1 MNFTDAIAAHFK
13 KYDPIIYE
21 LLLRIDLP
29 ESTPSQAYF
38 DDICDSIISQQLSIK
53 AAATIFKRFKDLFPQ
68 GKINPEYTLTIP
80 TETLRQ
86 AGLSYAKIKYI
97 QDLAQKVVNKKIHL
111 DKLQHM
117 TNEEIIEELIKVK
130 GIGVWTA
137 EMFLMFTLCRTDVFS
152 CGDLGLQNAIKK
164 AYGLEKKPTKQELLE
179 LSAKWSPYRTIASRL
194 LWKSLVV

>member
-1 MNFTDAIAAHFK
+1 
-13 KYDPIIYE
+13 
-21 LLLRIDLP
+21 
-29 ESTPSQAYF
+29 
-38 DDICDSIISQQLSIK
+38 
-53 AAATIFKRFKDLFPQ
+53 
-68 GKINPEYTLTIP
+68 
-80 TETLRQ
+80 
-86 AGLSYAKIKYI
+86 
-97 QDLAQKVVNKKIHL
+97 
-111 DKLQHM
+111 M